1 MLGACGPASSDRE
14 AETVGEIA
22 YSAGYGLDQ
31 SIHVVRADGTGSR
44 EVARGTDG
52 GPAWSPDG
60 TQLAF
65 VRCDEFESSCVIWV
79 HEGKAEREVWRI
91 DYGDPVWSPD
101 GTELAFVRCGDAG
114 EGACAIFAVPT
125 KLESRRPRR
134 VTEDGLYG
142 EPVWS
147 PDGKRL
153 AFEPGTIE
161 SPHHGIVVVAADGSG
176 VLWSTEQPDTDPNW
190 SPDGRRIAFVRSTPL
205 PRRGVRHDVYVIAA
219 DGTAARRITDGKTG
233 AQDPAWSPAGDWIAF
248 TQWLEDEASECPSSA
263 VFATTP
269 DGSELRQVTRYG
281 PLNAEPAWSP
291 DGRHIAYVR
300 MDECWSEED
309 PILSLI
315 AAEGDDARPISLVT
329 RLDSAPV
336 ARPPYVIA
344 FAWRPSP

>member
-1 MLGACGPASSDRE
+1 
-14 AETVGEIA
+14 
-22 YSAGYGLDQ
+22 
-31 SIHVVRADGTGSR
+31 VVRTDGSGSR

-60 TQLAF
+60 KQLAF
-65 VRCDEFESSCVIWV
+65 VRCDEFESSCTIRVR
-79 HEGKAEREVWRI
+79 EGEAEREIWRI

-101 GTELAFVRCGDAG
+101 GTEIALVRCGDTG

-125 KLESRRPRR
+125 KVEGRRPRR
-134 VTEDGLYG
+134 VTDDGLYG
-142 EPVWS
+142 QPVWS

-153 AFEPGTIE
+153 ALEPVTKG
-161 SPHHGIVVVAADGSG
+161 GIVVVAANGSG
-176 VLWSTEQPDTDPNW
+176 VLWSTQHPDSDPNW

-205 PRRGVRHDVYVIAA
+205 PHRGVRHDVYVIAA
-219 DGTAARRITDGKTG
+219 DGTGARRITDGRTS
-233 AQDPAWSPAGDWIAF
+233 AHDPAWSPAGDWIAF
-248 TQWLEDEASECPSSA
+248 GQWAEDDASECPSSA
-263 VFATTP
+263 LFAAAP
-269 DGSELRQVTRYG
+269 DSSEQRQVTRYG

-291 DGRHIAYVR
+291 DGRQIAFVR

-315 AAEGDDARPISLVT
+315 AAEGGDARPISLVT

-336 ARPPYVIA
+336 ARPPYAIA